1 MTDASIIEGVV
12 DAADASARL
21 QLPVG
26 EALLAAGVVAPL
38 GNLADPGFGVNHS
51 RQQGVFRRLV
61 AVGEHVCAVQY
72 RKVRFKWFSS
82 HDLDKVSLEKNNRWK
97 VCWIVR
103 GQEIGANDRVEAD
116 LQEEFELED
125 GNYERQVFGT
135 EQFLI

>member
-38 GNLADPGFGVNHS
+38 ENLADLGFGVNHS
-51 RQQGVFRRLV
+51 SQQGVFRRFV

-82 HDLDKVSLEKNNRWK
+82 HDLDKVSLEKNNRWN
-97 VCWIVR
+97 VCWKCEVWR
-103 GQEIGANDRVEAD
+103 LVQTMWWKQTYKKGSRWRTTTMSDRCLARSN
-116 LQEEFELED
+116 F
-125 GNYERQVFGT
+125 
-135 EQFLI
+135 